1 MLTTYSRGTASLGV
15 GNVAVAPVGVWQL
28 KIVVEGGRSLF
39 VLHWGLGGIPSI
51 SAQYALAQDLHSTQ
65 DGRGTGHVVCID
77 THALTDTD
85 IRVHEN
91 IVTLLHHLFQDCL

>member
-1 MLTTYSRGTASLGV
+1 MAL
-15 GNVAVAPVGVWQL
+15 APVGVWQL
-28 KIVVEGGRSLF
+28 KIVVEG
-39 VLHWGLGGIPSI
+39 VGLSSYSTGVSAGIPSI
-51 SAQYALAQDLHSTQ
+51 SAEYALSQDLHSTQ
-65 DGRGTGHVVCID
+65 DGRSTGHVVCID